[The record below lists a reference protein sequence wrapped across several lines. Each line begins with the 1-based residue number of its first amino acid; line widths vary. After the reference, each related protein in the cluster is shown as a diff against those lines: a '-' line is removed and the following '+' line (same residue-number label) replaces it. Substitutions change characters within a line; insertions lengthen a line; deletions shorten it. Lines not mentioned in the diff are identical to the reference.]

1 MLVFVSVSHSMYPVE
16 MEPSTDITRNKQRYT
31 SQNIH
36 TVILI
41 GNLPKK
47 KKKCIEDEW
56 KKSFSNKRY
65 NKIFRFFCFIII
77 NL

>member
-47 KKKCIEDEW
+47 KVYWRWMEKE
-56 KKSFSNKRY
+56 F
-65 NKIFRFFCFIII
+65 
-77 NL
+77 LQ

>member
-47 KKKCIEDEW
+47 KKKVYWRWMEKE
-56 KKSFSNKRY
+56 F
-65 NKIFRFFCFIII
+65 
-77 NL
+77 LQ